1 MADSFNMGKK
11 PVVIESKTLYKTLA
25 VIALPMAMQE
35 LISCSLNFVDN
46 LMVGSLGETEL
57 SAVGVGVQVFFIHW
71 MVLFGFVSGTATYT
85 AQFLAAVR

>member
-57 SAVGVGVQVFFIHW
+57 SAVGVGVHTLDGAFRIRFRHGYVYSTVFW
-71 MVLFGFVSGTATYT
+71 
-85 AQFLAAVR
+85 QR